1 MYLGINIVQRLIF
14 SPFQGKDQVKFRN
27 KIFSKG
33 PLPTHAEAVPPVS
46 REALEISSLCRG
58 VQQ

>member
-1 MYLGINIVQRLIF
+1 MYLGINIIHI
-14 SPFQGKDQVKFRN
+14 PFFPFRGKDKVKFRN

-46 REALEISSLCRG
+46 GEALEISSSWRG

>member
-1 MYLGINIVQRLIF
+1 MYLGINIVQRLLF
-14 SPFQGKDQVKFRN
+14 PFQGKDQVKFCN